1 MNKFKEFLQKRQ
13 EAPFNFAKRCGVSAR
28 TVYKIFHGSK
38 PRKDVAKKIVRHSN
52 KQLTLGDFGYG
63 E

>member
-1 MNKFKEFLQKRQ
+1 MSNKFKLFLQKR
-13 EAPFNFAKRCGVSAR
+13 EEVPFAFSKKSGISLR

-52 KQLTLGDFGYG
+52 KELSLKDFGY